1 MTSTKATAKAFE
13 GRGEDKEVRTPT
25 LMGSKY
31 PTGVE
36 DSLSLCPEES
46 THIFFKDISGGSGS
60 FSLIAQQTVV
70 QGQEHYITKA
80 PLLFLPHGKGRKA
93 SEYTV

>member
-1 MTSTKATAKAFE
+1 MTSTEAVVKASE
-13 GRGEDKEVRTPT
+13 GRGEGKEVMTPT
-25 LMGSKY
+25 LLSSKY

-36 DSLSLCPEES
+36 DSLSLCLEES
-46 THIFFKDISGGSGS
+46 THISFKDISGGSGS
-60 FSLIAQQTVV
+60 FSLMAQQTVV
-70 QGQEHYITKA
+70 QGQEHYIIKA